1 MAFGVHDHP
10 FYRPLWRR
18 IAIVATTLAW
28 AAFEMILAKDG
39 LWTVLASATFVYSVW
54 AFLLVYTPPPLPPEK

>member
-18 IAIVATTLAW
+18 IAIVVTTLLW
-28 AAFEMILAKDG
+28 AAFEFLIAKDG
-39 LWTVLASATFVYSVW
+39 LWVVVSSAVFFYSAW
-54 AFLLVYTPPPLPPEK
+54 AFLLNYKAPPET